1 MWLSVLSV
9 LLFLSLFQVITADTE
24 CPLAPTSYGDRR
36 TNKNTLR
43 LVQYNVEWLYID
55 HYSQFDCPGSQ
66 CTWKNLTEAETHMSY
81 VKNVV
86 ADLQPDIINFCEV
99 EGCDELNILI
109 DELDD
114 KTYLPYLKQGADT
127 STGQNVGLITRV
139 DPLVSLYRNENRI
152 AYPVAGSKCGYTGEP
167 STSGV
172 SKHYITEFKLGTMHV
187 ALIAAH
193 LIAYPTDAS
202 RCAQREAQAMV
213 LQSVI
218 LGYINRDYEVIMMG
232 DFNDFDG
239 SVLDV
244 NSNKPTSMVL
254 DILKGM
260 NQNKS
265 LYTLHSI
272 AETIPQD
279 QRYSDWYDSDSNC
292 ATASSKDYSTIDHVL
307 VTPALQQNI
316 VNTFIYHGYKEFCG
330 KYDSDH
336 FPVVIDFLF

>member
-1 MWLSVLSV
+1 
-9 LLFLSLFQVITADTE
+9 
-24 CPLAPTSYGDRR
+24 
-36 TNKNTLR
+36 
-43 LVQYNVEWLYID
+43 
-55 HYSQFDCPGSQ
+55 
-66 CTWKNLTEAETHMSY
+66 
-81 VKNVV
+81 
-86 ADLQPDIINFCEV
+86 
-99 EGCDELNILI
+99 
-109 DELDD
+109 
-114 KTYLPYLKQGADT
+114 
-127 STGQNVGLITRV
+127 
-139 DPLVSLYRNENRI
+139 
-152 AYPVAGSKCGYTGEP
+152 
-167 STSGV
+167 
-172 SKHYITEFKLGTMHV
+172 MHV

-272 AETIPQD
+272 AETITQD